1 MSRRLFSIQ
10 IESDGPVTASVDS
23 VATEGPPVSSETY
36 PRLEARSR
44 LVRSALPRCF
54 YHPSARQE
62 PSAERLTA

>member
-23 VATEGPPVSSETY
+23 VATEKPLARSEIY

-44 LVRSALPRCF
+44 LVRSALSRCF
-54 YHPSARQE
+54 YHPSARQDVL
-62 PSAERLTA
+62 RG